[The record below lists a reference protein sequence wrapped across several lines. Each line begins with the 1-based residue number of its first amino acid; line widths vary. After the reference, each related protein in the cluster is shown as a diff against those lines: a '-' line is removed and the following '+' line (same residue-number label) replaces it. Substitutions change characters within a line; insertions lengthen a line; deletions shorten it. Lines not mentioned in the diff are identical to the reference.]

1 MSASIGGF
9 RVPRL
14 ALVAIG
20 VVLGLAVFS
29 SAAQAC
35 SYPNAEQVFSQGGD
49 NGYYELAPDGGF
61 EEGGTGWTFRG
72 DAQLVAGNESEYLN
86 GPEDKTS
93 LSLPS
98 GSSATS
104 PRVCVDENTPGF
116 RLMTANG
123 GAWSSKLRVTVS
135 YELPG
140 ENWSRD
146 TEIHAD
152 HEWSPTQVLK
162 LEYDSGKE
170 RVARITLA
178 PRDEKGGWL
187 IDDLYIDPWARH

>member
-1 MSASIGGF
+1 VSASIGGF

-20 VVLGLAVFS
+20 FMLGLAVFS

-35 SYPNAEQVFSQGGD
+35 SYPDAAQVFSRWED
-49 NGYYELAPDGGF
+49 NSYYELAPDGGF

-72 DAQLVAGNESEYLN
+72 GAQLVAGNESEYLN

-98 GSSATS
+98 GSSVTS

-140 ENWSRD
+140 ENRSRD
-146 TEIHAD
+146 TELHAD
-152 HEWSPTQVLK
+152 DEWSPTQVLK
-162 LEYDSGKE
+162 LEYESGKE

-178 PRDEKGGWL
+178 PRDEKGAWL